1 MSAEKD
7 ELSQLREKVVQLEQ
21 ELEEAKKEPSF
32 WAISN
37 WKDAVKLISLPL
49 AFFLSL
55 YSLYDNVWL
64 RWRGQDAATVA
75 QVVDGL
81 ARLQALDQTTFTRQ
95 AGGDTGGASAV
106 DAAQRGQ
113 RERLVAR
120 AFDYWQRSPEFFKR
134 GELDTL
140 AHHLILQGRTGDAIL
155 VIDALTRQARGAFDR
170 ADLWL
175 KKGRAYAAEGDAFN
189 LSATRAALD
198 EAVRAAE
205 SITARGTRTSAIT
218 NITFYRVFME
228 LQNEQGC
235 EHITP
240 YIHILDDLS
249 AEGTPAESGIDQQ
262 IAQLRAAHADR
273 CGAN

>member
-1 MSAEKD
+1 MSADDD
-7 ELSQLREKVVQLEQ
+7 ELTRLRETVAQLEQ
-21 ELEEAKKEPSF
+21 ELEEARKKPSF
-32 WAISN
+32 WAVSD
-37 WKDAVKLISLPL
+37 WKDAVKVIGLPL
-49 AFFLSL
+49 ALVLSL
-55 YSLYDNVWL
+55 YSLYDDVWL

-81 ARLQALDQTTFTRQ
+81 AQLQALDQATFSRQ
-95 AGGDTGGASAV
+95 AGRDAAGASAV

-120 AFDYWQRSPEFFKR
+120 AFDFWQRSPEFFQR

-140 AHHLILQGRTGDAIL
+140 AHHLILQRRTGDAIV
-155 VIDALTRQARGAFDR
+155 VIDALMPQARGAFDR

-175 KKGRAYAAEGDAFN
+175 KKGRAYGAEGDAFD
-189 LSATRAALD
+189 LDAARAALD
-198 EAVRAAE
+198 EAMLAAKA
-205 SITARGTRTSAIT
+205 ITARGTRTSAIT

-240 YIHILDDLS
+240 YMRVLDDLS
-249 AEGTPAESGIDQQ
+249 AEGTPAESGIDEQ
-262 IAQLRAAHADR
+262 IAQLREVHADR
-273 CGAN
+273 CGAT

>member
-1 MSAEKD
+1 MSAKED
-7 ELSQLREKVVQLEQ
+7 ELNRLREEVAQLKK
-21 ELEEAKKEPSF
+21 ELEEAQKKRSF
-32 WAISN
+32 WAVSD
-37 WKDAVKLISLPL
+37 WKDAVKLIGLPL

-75 QVVDGL
+75 QVVEGL
-81 ARLQALDQTTFTRQ
+81 ARLQALDQTTFARQ
-95 AGGDTGGASAV
+95 AGGDAVGASAV

-120 AFDYWQRSPEFFKR
+120 AFDFWQRSPEFFKR

-140 AHHLILQGRTGDAIL
+140 AHHLILQGRTSDAIA
-155 VIDALTRQARGAFDR
+155 VIDALTPHARGAFDR

-175 KKGRAYAAEGDAFN
+175 KKGRAYGAEGDAFD
-189 LSATRAALD
+189 LDAARTALD
-198 EAVRAAE
+198 AAVLAAKT
-205 SITARGTRTSAIT
+205 ITARGTRTSAIT

-240 YIHILDDLS
+240 YMRALDDLS
-249 AEGTPAESGIDQQ
+249 AEGTPAESGIDKQ
-262 IAQLRAAHADR
+262 IAQLREVHADR
-273 CGAN
+273 CGAP